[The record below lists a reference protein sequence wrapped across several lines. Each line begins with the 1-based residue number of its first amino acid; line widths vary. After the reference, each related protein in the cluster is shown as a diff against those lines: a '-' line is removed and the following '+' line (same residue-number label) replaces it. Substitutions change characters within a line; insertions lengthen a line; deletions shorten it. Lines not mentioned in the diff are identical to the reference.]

1 MAPWPYCQA
10 NTPGFICQ
18 KILTFIASERWG
30 AEQMCRGRA
39 IDSSSYWASR
49 AHDQAGLRL
58 DKQQPSE
65 SLEDDI
71 LCTVM
76 EKWGRELV
84 QP

>member
-1 MAPWPYCQA
+1 MKDGVQNRCAGGGQLIQA
-10 NTPGFICQ
+10 
-18 KILTFIASERWG
+18 LTGLQER
-30 AEQMCRGRA
+30 
-39 IDSSSYWASR
+39 
-49 AHDQAGLRL
+49 HDQAGLRL

-71 LCTVM
+71 LFTVM

>member
-1 MAPWPYCQA
+1 MVRQTPQA
-10 NTPGFICQ
+10 SFTRKSYLSSPVKDGVQNRRAGGGQLIQ
-18 KILTFIASERWG
+18 ALTGLQER
-30 AEQMCRGRA
+30 
-39 IDSSSYWASR
+39 
-49 AHDQAGLRL
+49 HDQAGLRL

-71 LCTVM
+71 LFTVM